1 MKYAYLLM
9 CNYKMQILQHN
20 GEGQRKY
27 SAPIL
32 IYSFGF
38 RHLFKLSCVCNI
50 KSNEYVIVMYM
61 YKHFHL
67 KYANCLS

>member
-9 CNYKMQILQHN
+9 CNYKMQILQTQW
-20 GEGQRKY
+20 GRAKEAL
-27 SAPIL
+27 APIL

-38 RHLFKLSCVCNI
+38 RHLSKLSCVCNI

-61 YKHFHL
+61 YNHFHL